1 MRLPSSPPVASA
13 RFRAG
18 IVLFALGTLLVMALV
33 PFAMG
38 LLGVGVLYVLCAPAH
53 RRLARRIGPH
63 PAAAVVLTA
72 AVVLVLLPGV
82 LLTAML
88 VDQAPATLRALQ
100 QQALLSRLTT
110 LRVGALDVGAL
121 LARLGE
127 DATAWLSA
135 QVLHLFGSAT
145 RATLNLVISFFGLYY
160 MLLSADDAWSRVRR
174 FMPFSP
180 EVTEMLRVRFYSLTE
195 ATLLGTAATAVA
207 QGTIVGAGFA
217 IVGLPD
223 PLFWGVVTACVSVLP
238 VLGSALVWLPG
249 AAVLAL
255 QGRYGAA
262 IGLALLGGLVA
273 SNVDNVI
280 RPLINQRVSHVHPM
294 ITLVG
299 AFAGV
304 AYVGLPGLLLGPL
317 ALAYFFELV
326 HLYETEYGVNA
337 PPAGAVVAPPAAL
350 APRAAV
356 TPVERA

>member
-1 MRLPSSPPVASA
+1 MRPPSSRPVASA

-18 IVLFALGTLLVMALV
+18 LVLLALGALLVVALV

-38 LLGVGVLYVLCAPAH
+38 LLGVGVLYVLSAPAH
-53 RRLARRIGPH
+53 RRLARRVGAH
-63 PAAAVVLTA
+63 PAAAIVLTA
-72 AVVLVLLPGV
+72 AVILVLLPGV

-88 VDQAPATLRALQ
+88 VEQAPDTLRAFQ
-100 QQALLSRLTT
+100 QQALLSKLST

-121 LARLGE
+121 LARVGQ

-135 QVLHLFGSAT
+135 QVLQLFGSAT
-145 RATLNLVISFFGLYY
+145 RATLNLVIAFFGLYY

-174 FMPFSP
+174 YVPFSA
-180 EVTEMLRVRFYSLTE
+180 EGTEALRARFYSLTE
-195 ATLLGTAATAVA
+195 ATLLGTAATAIT
-207 QGTIVGAGFA
+207 QGA
-217 IVGLPD
+217 IVGIGFALARLPE

-317 ALAYFFELV
+317 AIAYFFELV
-326 HLYETEYGVNA
+326 HLYEAEYGSHASDGGPVTA
-337 PPAGAVVAPPAAL
+337 PAGALAPPVAA
-350 APRAAV
+350 AD
-356 TPVERA
+356 VERV

>member
-1 MRLPSSPPVASA
+1 MRLPSTRPVASA

-18 IVLFALGTLLVMALV
+18 IVLLGLGALLVVALL

-38 LLGVGVLYVLCAPAH
+38 LLGAGVLYVLCAPAY
-53 RRLARRIGPH
+53 RRLARRMGPH

-82 LLTAML
+82 LLTAMV

-110 LRVGALDVGAL
+110 LRIGALDVGAL
-121 LARLGE
+121 LARVGQ

-145 RATLNLVISFFGLYY
+145 RATLNLVIAFFGLYY
-160 MLLSADDAWSRVRR
+160 MLLSADDAWARARR
-174 FMPFSP
+174 YLPFSA
-180 EVTEMLRVRFYSLTE
+180 EGTELLRARFYSLTE

-255 QGRYGAA
+255 QGRFGAA
-262 IGLALLGGLVA
+262 IGLALLGALVA

-317 ALAYFFELV
+317 AIACFFELV
-326 HLYETEYGVNA
+326 HLYETEYGTHAADATAVSA
-337 PPAGAVVAPPAAL
+337 P
-350 APRAAV
+350 
-356 TPVERA
+356 ERALEPPVAAAEAERV